1 VLLLALNILEGRRK
15 KSEGRR
21 NREEGRH
28 SESDFDQDTPII
40 DTLRAKATEILR
52 TE

>member
-1 VLLLALNILEGRRK
+1 MNTEDIKPGAFCYHYK
-15 KSEGRR
+15 KPDKIYQIVGIAR
-21 NREEGRH
+21 
-28 SESDFDQDTPII
+28 TV

>member
-1 VLLLALNILEGRRK
+1 LGYGIRK
-15 KSEGRR
+15 V
-21 NREEGRH
+21 
-28 SESDFDQDTPII
+28 